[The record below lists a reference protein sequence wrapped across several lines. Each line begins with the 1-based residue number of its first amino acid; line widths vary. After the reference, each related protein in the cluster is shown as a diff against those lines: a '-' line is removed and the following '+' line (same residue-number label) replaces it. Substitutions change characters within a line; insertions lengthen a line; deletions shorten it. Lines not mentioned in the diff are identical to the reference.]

1 LQLQNIR
8 ENTQGEHAEMVQQ
21 ASVTVVQQRLAFL
34 TRIKVRWFL
43 VSFPVTVLR
52 IVQPDILVTLFC
64 WCVVLC
70 VLTGVCF
77 HLDARMYIQEKLSA
91 LHVRNQQQ
99 MKESR
104 KLALIG
110 NAARYQLEA
119 ANNLY

>member
-1 LQLQNIR
+1 MVDTCRFRCISVLFLIVSIR
-8 ENTQGEHAEMVQQ
+8 
-21 ASVTVVQQRLAFL
+21 L
-34 TRIKVRWFL
+34 W
-43 VSFPVTVLR
+43 
-52 IVQPDILVTLFC
+52 IL
-64 WCVVLC
+64 
-70 VLTGVCF
+70 
-77 HLDARMYIQEKLSA
+77 QEKLSA